1 MKKIIIAVDILLIL
15 ITVVIFFYIEAR
27 PTYGFASLA
36 AIAKG
41 IICLF
46 ALGIEV
52 LILVILYIV
61 KEIQN
66 RKDKKGSNR
75 QK

>member
-1 MKKIIIAVDILLIL
+1 MKKVILVIDIILML
-15 ITVVIFFYIEAR
+15 ITIVVFLCIEMK
-27 PTYGFASLA
+27 PTYGLASLS

-41 IICLF
+41 ILCLF
-46 ALGIEV
+46 ALGVEV

-66 RKDKKGSNR
+66 RKDIKGSNR